1 MDLLRQLLFCRLE
14 GKVAIVTGGASGIGA
29 STVHLFLE
37 HGAKVVIADVQDE
50 LGQALSDK
58 LGDTVC
64 YTHCDVSNEE
74 QVIDLV
80 DSTVA
85 KFGQLDIMYSNA
97 GIVNNDFGS
106 ILHAQKEQIERILSV
121 NLIGGFLVAKHAAR
135 VMVPNKKGCIMFTA
149 SACTKI
155 AGIAKYS
162 YAASKYGIVGLTK
175 NLATE
180 LGLHGIRVNCISPFG
195 VLTGSDIHDE
205 TKKVGV
211 LTGSAIHDETKK
223 AMFDRIMGEVG
234 NLKGKLL
241 KAEDV
246 AKAALY
252 LGSDEGSY
260 VSGMNLVVDG
270 GYSVVNPSLFKAIMM

>member
-1 MDLLRQLLFCRLE
+1 MSSSTMNRRLE

-37 HGAKVVIADVQDE
+37 HGANVVIADIQDE

-58 LGDTVC
+58 LGDNVC
-64 YTHCDVSNEE
+64 YMHCDVSNEE
-74 QVIDLV
+74 QVSDLV

-85 KFGQLDIMYSNA
+85 KFGHLDIMYSNA
-97 GIVNNDFGS
+97 GIINNDFGS
-106 ILHAQKEQIERILSV
+106 ILHVQKEQIERILSV

-155 AGIAKYS
+155 AGIADSS

-180 LGLHGIRVNCISPFG
+180 LGLHGIRVNCISPF
-195 VLTGSDIHDE
+195 
-205 TKKVGV
+205 GV

-270 GYSVVNPSLFKAIMM
+270 GYSVVNPSLLKAIMMQ